1 MMAVTTATAILA
13 AAAAGAA
20 TSMYSANKAASAQ
33 KSAAAQAAATADK
46 QAKVA
51 DEATNRA
58 NSKRPNAGAML
69 SANQQAAASGNASTM
84 LTGPMGIDN
93 SQLQLGRSTLLGQ

>member
-1 MMAVTTATAILA
+1 MAALSTAILA

-20 TSMYSANKAASAQ
+20 TSIYSANKAASAQ
-33 KSAAAQAAATADK
+33 KSAAAQATATANK
-46 QAKVA
+46 QAKAA

-58 NSKRPNAGAML
+58 NSKRPDVGAML

-84 LTGPMGIDN
+84 LTGPMGVDT
-93 SQLQLGRSTLLGQ
+93 SQLQLGKNTLLGS